1 MHSSRVP
8 IAAFSLAAV
17 SAAALSAS
25 VAAQAVAQTV
35 SPSAAPAPSPAAAP
49 VVLPHLTLSP
59 ELLAGLPRTSVTAQ
73 DESGKS
79 AIYSGVE
86 LDMLLA
92 KNGAPHGE
100 AIRGRAVADYVVVRA
115 SDGYRAV
122 FALVELD
129 ARFTNKVV
137 LVADQRDGAPL
148 GADGPFRLVVPDE
161 KHHARWV
168 RNAVEIE
175 VRSAP

>member
-1 MHSSRVP
+1 M
-8 IAAFSLAAV
+8 AAV
-17 SAAALSAS
+17 SAAALSAG
-25 VAAQAVAQTV
+25 VAAQTVAQR
-35 SPSAAPAPSPAAAP
+35 AAPLAPPAPLASPAP

-59 ELLAGLPRTSVTAQ
+59 ELLAGLPRTTITAQ
-73 DESGKS
+73 DEGGKS
-79 AIYSGVE
+79 ATYSGVE
-86 LDMLLA
+86 LDALLA

-137 LVADQRDGAPL
+137 LIADQRDGAPL

-168 RNAVEIE
+168 RNAVDVE
-175 VRSAP
+175 VRTAP

>member
-1 MHSSRVP
+1 M
-8 IAAFSLAAV
+8 
-17 SAAALSAS
+17 
-25 VAAQAVAQTV
+25 
-35 SPSAAPAPSPAAAP
+35 
-49 VVLPHLTLSP
+49 
-59 ELLAGLPRTSVTAQ
+59 
-73 DESGKS
+73 
-79 AIYSGVE
+79 
-86 LDMLLA
+86 
-92 KNGAPHGE
+92 
-100 AIRGRAVADYVVVRA
+100 VVRA